1 MKRIDAIEKV
11 TKKLMVLKSRL
22 TEGKSVSP
30 IEFFTLS
37 EVFKFRIEPK
47 SNRFTAICLDEA
59 SKTDDDGKHLEIID
73 SILGELEG
81 DDLDNIEDAGE
92 VGDEETSEV
101 NELLDFDG
109 SIQSSKIPPGIENV
123 KSINSKKVTD
133 DVVKST
139 RQAGTWTG
147 AGHYFKRY
155 YGESVEEIGEID
167 KSGVLGVGET
177 DQLDFDGAVDYYENE
192 LEMPEDEAVERVEKE
207 RGPEQLEKDKEEGS
221 FTRHRLTEKEKQK
234 KLSEDKARNM
244 IEVILSNNSDSGE
257 LTEKDINLT
266 SKKIK
271 GLIRFVRANGV
282 SDVGELLSMVKSK
295 WDE

>member
-1 MKRIDAIEKV
+1 M
-11 TKKLMVLKSRL
+11 
-22 TEGKSVSP
+22 
-30 IEFFTLS
+30 
-37 EVFKFRIEPK
+37 
-47 SNRFTAICLDEA
+47 
-59 SKTDDDGKHLEIID
+59 
-73 SILGELEG
+73 
-81 DDLDNIEDAGE
+81 
-92 VGDEETSEV
+92 
-101 NELLDFDG
+101 
-109 SIQSSKIPPGIENV
+109 
-123 KSINSKKVTD
+123 
-133 DVVKST
+133 VKST

-192 LEMPEDEAVERVEKE
+192 LEMPADEAVERVEKE

-257 LTEKDINLT
+257 LTEKDIDLT

-271 GLIRFVRANGV
+271 GLIRFVKANGV
-282 SDVGELLSMVKSK
+282 SDVDELLSMVKSK